1 MKSARLVLVPL
12 EVGLVFVEMLDLVQV
27 QFPSGLMEL
36 ETRTFCL
43 MKCHIENFQMSFQNQ
58 EA

>member
-12 EVGLVFVEMLDLVQV
+12 EAGLVSVEMLDMVQV
-27 QFPSGLMEL
+27 QSPPGLMEL
-36 ETRTFCL
+36 ETQTL
-43 MKCHIENFQMSFQNQ
+43 TMKFHAENFRVSFQNQ

>member
-12 EVGLVFVEMLDLVQV
+12 EAGLVFVDMLDMVQV
-27 QFPSGLMEL
+27 QSPPGLMEL
-36 ETRTFCL
+36 ETWTLCL
-43 MKCHIENFQMSFQNQ
+43 MKLQVENFQVSFQNQ

>member
-12 EVGLVFVEMLDLVQV
+12 EAGLLSVEMLDMVQV
-27 QFPSGLMEL
+27 QSPPGLMEL

-43 MKCHIENFQMSFQNQ
+43 MKFHVENFQVSFQNQ
-58 EA
+58 E